1 MNNILHIYGQY
12 EEHDDI
18 EIAGDRQA
26 LIELRA
32 AIDTALETKNG
43 ESGPY
48 TNDGEDYTI
57 NFTMLTPD
65 ESEHI
70 NTPYSYKIV
79 DERCAIFEAGESI

>member
-32 AIDTALETKNG
+32 AIDMALDTKNG
-43 ESGPY
+43 ESEPY

-57 NFTMLTPD
+57 RID
-65 ESEHI
+65 AD
-70 NTPYSYKIV
+70 
-79 DERCAIFEAGESI
+79 DERLNLSRNVWIRYAIIRELDRN

>member
-18 EIAGDRQA
+18 DIAGDRQA

-32 AIDTALETKNG
+32 AIDTALDTKNG
-43 ESGPY
+43 ESVSY

-57 NFTMLTPD
+57 HVTMLTPD
-65 ESEHI
+65 EAEHI
-70 NTPYSYKIV
+70 KTPYAYKIV
-79 DERCAIFEAGESI
+79 DER

>member
-32 AIDTALETKNG
+32 AIDTALDTKNG
-43 ESGPY
+43 ESESY

-57 NFTMLTPD
+57 HVTTGFD
-65 ESEHI
+65 GI
-70 NTPYSYKIV
+70 W
-79 DERCAIFEAGESI
+79 CAGETIELYVNDAGNLLDIDPDQRS

>member
-32 AIDTALETKNG
+32 AINTALETKNG
-43 ESGPY
+43 ESEPY
-48 TNDGEDYTI
+48 TNDGEGYTI
-57 NFTMLTPD
+57 HVTMLTSD
-65 ESEHI
+65 EAEQI
-70 NTPYSYKIV
+70 KTPYAYHRFV
-79 DERCAIFEAGESI
+79 DREDHF